1 MARVSHQPESST
13 ATLSKGKD
21 STTVAQLQEHISHQK
36 SEGNSAQL
44 GITVFIGVLLDTLIV
59 RTVLV
64 PALVQILGEKFWWPA
79 HLKRAATDSASAQ
92 AATPRE

>member
-1 MARVSHQPESST
+1 MRGREDARADT
-13 ATLSKGKD
+13 RR
-21 STTVAQLQEHISHQK
+21 VARS
-36 SEGNSAQL
+36 
-44 GITVFIGVLLDTLIV
+44 VLLDTLIV

-79 HLKRAATDSASAQ
+79 HLKRAATNSASAQ

>member
-1 MARVSHQPESST
+1 M
-13 ATLSKGKD
+13 
-21 STTVAQLQEHISHQK
+21 
-36 SEGNSAQL
+36 
-44 GITVFIGVLLDTLIV
+44 

-79 HLKRAATDSASAQ
+79 HLKRAATNSASAQ